1 MRPVLALTLI
11 LSFGAPI
18 FGFSASEEKA
28 AKEQERASTDGEDEL
43 RRDLREER
51 ADPNA
56 PETFRLRA
64 RALAEA
70 NLPPPRRAAI
80 YDRTDALEDLWAL
93 ATELQGLYDLRSTGV
108 LDSDARSEIESR
120 SKRSI
125 DDARIVIDFING
137 GGHAPLAAPVL
148 IPTESFQ
155 ERVERLM
162 TLFRQLIDPTVRLI
176 AGDILDLEVLN
187 QVRSGFATME
197 ALILTLPESSLSA
210 TVP

>member
-1 MRPVLALTLI
+1 M
-11 LSFGAPI
+11 
-18 FGFSASEEKA
+18 
-28 AKEQERASTDGEDEL
+28 
-43 RRDLREER
+43 REER

-70 NLPPPRRAAI
+70 NLPPPRRAPI